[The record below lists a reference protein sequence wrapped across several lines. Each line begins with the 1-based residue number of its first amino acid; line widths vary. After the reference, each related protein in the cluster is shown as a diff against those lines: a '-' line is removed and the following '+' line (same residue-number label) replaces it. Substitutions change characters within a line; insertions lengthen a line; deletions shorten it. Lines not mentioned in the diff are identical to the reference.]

1 MFQIVPFGQLVSTM
15 LRVVV
20 KSFKGISWKFQGCF
34 KIISLVIHM
43 TKVQGVVKDVL
54 MVCLGSFKGVSRV
67 FKDASRKVQEKILIE
82 VSCCM
87 ELIAATRVKGGLIF
101 SWTILLVSQVC

>member
-43 TKVQGVVKDVL
+43 TKVQGVG
-54 MVCLGSFKGVSRV
+54 M
-67 FKDASRKVQEKILIE
+67 I
-82 VSCCM
+82 
-87 ELIAATRVKGGLIF
+87 
-101 SWTILLVSQVC
+101 